1 MTTTNEVIT
10 DALEDL
16 VVQADEAPIEAS
28 EAQAA
33 IRFLNDMMFAYDA
46 IGISLGFTEVSQ
58 LSDLVT
64 IPRGAVM
71 WAKAQLAIY
80 LAEKYNVDVKSGVVS
95 RAQTGLKAVMNL
107 AGLSAGSMEYPSTL
121 PIGSGNEGNGFRYDP
136 FYPDLESTIL
146 TETGGSIALETDTEE
161 S

>member
-33 IRFLNDMMFAYDA
+33 IRFLNDRMTAWDA
-46 IGISLGFTEVSQ
+46 LGITLGYTIVSN
-58 LSDLVT
+58 LSDEVT
-64 IPRGAVM
+64 VPAGAIM
-71 WAKAQLAIY
+71 GIKAQLAID
-80 LAEKYNVDVKSGVVS
+80 LAEKYNVDVKAGVVR
-95 RAQTGLKAVMNL
+95 RASEGLAAILNL
-107 AGLSAGSMEYPSTL
+107 SDIGSNSMAYPDTL
-121 PIGSGNEGNGFRYDP
+121 PRGSGNQSDLHTDP
-136 FYPDLESTIL
+136 FYPDEQSTIL
-146 TETGGSIALETDTEE
+146 AETGGSIALESETEE